1 MGTKQ
6 YRHAALITASA
17 TVSNL
22 ATAQLAAQAEL
33 RGGNLLAFADDNVT
47 SAENDANS
55 VSSTFG
61 SRQPPDARSL
71 ALQQKL
77 SQPLSQATSALSQL
91 RTALR
96 DGDRAGIHK
105 ALRAVA
111 SSLRMFQRLQ
121 QGLQ

>member
-1 MGTKQ
+1 M
-6 YRHAALITASA
+6 
-17 TVSNL
+17 VSNL